1 MGFLVKKNEF
11 RNAVV
16 SIAAWKILYYSFAL
30 IMPLIMVNLPWWHI
44 LLAFLS
50 MHFFTGLLVSLVFQ
64 VAHIM
69 PSSEFPLPDE
79 DGLIAGD
86 WPTHQFATTANYSP
100 RSNFFSWF
108 IGGLNYQIEH
118 HLFPRIA
125 HSHYPRISEK
135 VRPFV
140 TSKGGQYIH
149 FDTVWDNL
157 SSVHKYLKRFSD
169 PLFNPVVKGPSRPT
183 PEEMGG

>member
-1 MGFLVKKNEF
+1 
-11 RNAVV
+11 
-16 SIAAWKILYYSFAL
+16 
-30 IMPLIMVNLPWWHI
+30 MPLIMVNLPWWHI

-79 DGLIAGD
+79 DGLIARD

-100 RSNFFSWF
+100 RSKFFSWF

-118 HLFPRIA
+118 HLLPEIC
-125 HSHYPRISEK
+125 HVHYKKLSKIIRYLLFIPLAL
-135 VRPFV
+135 FV
-140 TSKGGQYIH
+140 ILLIFIFIDFLLIFIDFYST
-149 FDTVWDNL
+149 W
-157 SSVHKYLKRFSD
+157 
-169 PLFNPVVKGPSRPT
+169 
-183 PEEMGG
+183 